1 MEKKLVT
8 ANEAAAQLGI
18 AKSTLYTLCRQ
29 RKIPHIRIGDRLLF
43 DLDEIISANRVPA
56 EAEQDFANLKK
67 YSVGAAR

>member
-29 RKIPHIRIGDRLLF
+29 RKIPHVRIGDRLLF